1 MFATFTDQEFPN
13 IDAMQ
18 ETGTAMWPKVQA
30 AGAISFKATVTGENT
45 GRTMIIWPDAATA
58 HASIDDLRAL
68 AMEMIDTK
76 VLATTSGE
84 VMLDFS

>member
-1 MFATFTDQEFPN
+1 
-13 IDAMQ
+13 
-18 ETGTAMWPKVQA
+18 
-30 AGAISFKATVTGENT
+30 
-45 GRTMIIWPDAATA
+45 MIVWPDAATA
-58 HASIDDLRAL
+58 HAAIDNLRAL